1 MFYRP
6 VAAVFAAAMLVLVC
20 GSLAKAQDANGQCI
34 AKDQVIEGN
43 KADGVKFRK
52 IVGAEADVLRAF
64 LDNVNPSPDDNDL
77 PGYTYIVFWRDGDQ
91 RAFVVG
97 FDEHNCG
104 KYSVKPPLAEI
115 MKILDGVG
123 A

>member
-1 MFYRP
+1 MSMRP
-6 VAAVFAAAMLVLVC
+6 LAALGLAGMIVLTCV
-20 GSLAKAQDANGQCI
+20 SLSKAQDTGQCI

-52 IVGAEADVLRAF
+52 IVGTEADVLRVF

>member
-1 MFYRP
+1 MRP
-6 VAAVFAAAMLVLVC
+6 LAALGLAGLFVLACV
-20 GSLAKAQDANGQCI
+20 SLTKAQDASGQCV

-43 KADGVKFRK
+43 RADGVKFRK

-64 LDNVNPSPDDNDL
+64 LDKINPSTEDNDL
-77 PGYTYIVFWRDGDQ
+77 PGYTYVVFWRDGDQ

-104 KYSVKPPLAEI
+104 KYSIKPPLAEI
-115 MKILDGVG
+115 MKVIDGVG